1 MIRKSMSQ
9 DELSA
14 NHVLAERRRREKLN
28 EKFIILRSLVPY
40 VTKMDKASI
49 LGDAI
54 EYLQQLRKKIL
65 DLEGKNKRLMEAEKS
80 SEQPTQ
86 RTTSSSDGVDKRKM
100 RIVEENGGANPKAVE
115 PPPLPPPLPLLP
127 PAELETSVQ
136 VSIIESN
143 ALLELQCP
151 HREGLLLD
159 IMQMLRELRIETT
172 AVRTSLGDGFFV
184 AELKAKVCIN

>member
-172 AVRTSLGDGFFV
+172 SVRTSLGDGFFV